1 MNLQKSRYARLKWV
15 IDKRKYE
22 NGRNTDLNNQ
32 NVRVWGTLKSQK
44 GPRMNLS
51 MTTINFYVE
60 SIEHKDSKN

>member
-1 MNLQKSRYARLKWV
+1 MK
-15 IDKRKYE
+15 
-22 NGRNTDLNNQ
+22 NGQNTDLNNQ

-51 MTTINFYVE
+51 MTTNNFYVE